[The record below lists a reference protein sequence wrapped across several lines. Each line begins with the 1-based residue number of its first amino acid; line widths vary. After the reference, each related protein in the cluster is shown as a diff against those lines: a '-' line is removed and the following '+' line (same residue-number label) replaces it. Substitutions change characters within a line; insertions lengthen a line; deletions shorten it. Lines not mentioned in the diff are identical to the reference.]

1 MELAAKDQG
10 GAVIVSVKGKVD
22 TVTAPTFGEYLIGQT
37 DKIEK
42 ALIVNMSGL
51 YYISS
56 AGLRVI
62 LAAAK
67 KMKEKQLDFILT
79 GLEGDVKNVFRIAGF
94 LSLFKVADTE
104 EAALKQI

>member
-1 MELAAKDQG
+1 MELTAKNQD

-22 TVTAPTFGEYLIGQT
+22 TLTAREFGEYLSEQT
-37 DKIEK
+37 DKIESP
-42 ALIVNMSGL
+42 LIVNLSEL

-67 KMKEKQLDFILT
+67 KMKEKQREFILT
-79 GLEGDVKNVFRIAGF
+79 GLKGDVKNVFKIAGF
-94 LSLFKVADTE
+94 FTLFKVSDTE
-104 EAALKQI
+104 ESALRQG

>member
-1 MELAAKDQG
+1 MELSAKDQG

-22 TVTAPTFGEYLIGQT
+22 TATAPEFGEYLSEQT
-37 DKIEK
+37 DKIDK
-42 ALIVNMSGL
+42 MLIVSMSGL
-51 YYISS
+51 DYISS

-67 KMKEKQLDFILT
+67 KMKEKQLDFILA

-104 EAALKQI
+104 ESALKQI

>member
-10 GAVIVSVKGKVD
+10 GAVVVSVKGKVD
-22 TVTAPTFGEYLIGQT
+22 TATAPEFGKYLSEQT
-37 DKIEK
+37 DKAAK
-42 ALIVNMSGL
+42 TLIVSMSGL
-51 YYISS
+51 DYISS

-67 KMKEKQLDFILT
+67 KMKEKQLDFILA

-104 EAALKQI
+104 ESALKQI